1 MLISMLL
8 LLLLLMRM
16 RMRMMLMSGTYKQ
29 QTTFSNIRK
38 FQIKR
43 SGNERRKFLEDPL
56 YLKIM
61 G

>member
-1 MLISMLL
+1 MLMLMLMLL
-8 LLLLLMRM
+8 LLLLL
-16 RMRMMLMSGTYKQ
+16 LVVVVVVVSGTYKQ

-56 YLKIM
+56 YLNIM

>member
-1 MLISMLL
+1 MLMLMLVLL
-8 LLLLLMRM
+8 LLQLLVVVVVV
-16 RMRMMLMSGTYKQ
+16 SGTYKQ